1 MKREIYKKGLS
12 LLIAIVMVTGNMQI
26 STVQT
31 EAAGK
36 KPTKITLSGKSKS
49 LTVGETYKLK
59 VKTVIPKGASKKVT
73 YKSGNKKIATVSSTG
88 KITAKKAG
96 KTTITVTSKSNKKV
110 KATCKITV
118 YSKVKSVKISTT
130 KKKLKVGEKF
140 TLSATISPSN
150 AKKDVVW
157 KTTDKKIVTVSTK
170 GVVTAKKSGTAV
182 ITVSSKA
189 NSKKYAKC
197 IVTVTDGNTKVP
209 TTKVTKIPTAKPT
222 VGITKVPVVTVEPT
236 KEPGVSAEPTAVIT
250 KEPGISSEP
259 TGKTTITPGVEVSN
273 VPTKAAGVTKA
284 PEISINP
291 TVGATKGPEV
301 SVEPTQKVTT
311 TPGVEVSKVPAIT
324 EEPEISVQPT
334 KDPEKPSVTITESA
348 KEPTSKPSVTQ
359 EPQKPTNG
367 PDVTEEPLQPTN
379 EPGVTEAP
387 KPTDK
392 PIPTATPAPTLPIV
406 GEVRE
411 LGENDIYSDITG
423 PRRDSADTTIYDC
436 IYFGNYPQSDKTGE
450 TMEPIKWR
458 VLSVKGTDAFV
469 MADSILDFA
478 TNSFETWSNCLVRS
492 WLNGYGGSSNSEGY
506 DYSESNFIDKAFTKE
521 EQDAIMTST
530 IQMDTKEWKVTQ
542 DKIYLLSSSDVVDSD
557 YGFTYSLQISDKC
570 RERYYSS
577 YAYSKY
583 DPYSGAGAIRGKIE
597 NCFLLDVKGSGKHG
611 ICPVFHLDLSK
622 KDVWT
627 AAGQV
632 RVEKNE
638 NRSDMA
644 DITVM
649 HPGENQEFSLEGK
662 SILTYK
668 VYEYATKY
676 TYGLGNSSDIHAFS
690 EAESFTIE
698 KTDNDT
704 LTLGI
709 PEDYTGSGLAKQLRI
724 IMIDQDEKEYTYD
737 IVVWMIADDFAYN
750 VCDGEAIVLE
760 YIGEDKKA
768 IKELY
773 VPSTLGDIPVTKVAS
788 GFLECN
794 ELVRIKAGEG
804 IREIDLKNP
813 YSNNENLLR
822 KYKKLTVPTT
832 IQNIAGFVKEL
843 EFADGITE
851 VPAQIS
857 QNVTGLCR
865 VDIPETVTA
874 IGDRA
879 FVNQSSLKITE
890 LPKQVT
896 SYGEYAFYQCNVII
910 DELPNGIK
918 NVESYAFHG
927 CNVTA
932 EKLPESIENIGEGA
946 FYDCAITINE
956 LPSNLVTINKDAFY
970 GSTLADTLTVPPSVE
985 VASGLNGTR
994 KLILAEGRTAM
1005 DDRLLNGVTSIE
1017 ELILPKTLKII
1028 SGENVFKSCKN
1039 VKELSLPNSI
1049 ESVSVDRI
1057 ENWISYEGAFTK
1069 CPIKKIIFEDGWEVI
1084 PYKIFNNNRDLEEVV
1099 IPDSVTKIG
1108 SYAFQWTNIKNVR
1121 LPKNIR
1127 SIGSYA
1133 FQFCGNIE
1141 TLTIPAYTELECSDG
1156 AFAEAK
1162 VKTLELEDGITKI
1175 PDDLFKGIKTEEII
1189 LPDSVT
1195 SIGAY
1200 AFFNSK
1206 IKRIKMSSN
1215 IQFLGGYA
1223 FGMCGELEK
1232 LIFPVGMD
1240 NFQASSWGA
1249 FSGTTFK
1256 TVEFADGTTKIQ
1268 DNILSGA
1275 DVEEVIL
1282 PDTVKEIGD
1291 SAFYGC
1297 KSLKTIEL
1305 PEGLEKLGPMCF
1317 HSCEGLE
1324 EITIPSTVKEVGGA
1338 LYPTFEDSGLK
1349 KITFAEGTTG
1359 IPSSIFQGA
1368 SKLTEVVLP
1377 ESMKTI
1383 GSYAFMSCKSLETI
1397 HLPES
1402 LISIGNNAF
1411 YGCTSLKEITIPKG
1425 INSLGDGILGSAF
1438 EGTGIEIVYFEEGRT
1453 VIPSYAFHGCE
1464 TLKNVV
1470 MPSTLEEIGSYA
1482 FFGCENIETINIP
1495 QGVKKLG
1502 EFTFGNTTSLKS
1514 IVLPK
1519 SLVEYGNPLVG
1530 GSFEGSGLETVVL
1543 EEGTT
1548 QVYEG
1553 LFMDCEHLTSVQIP
1567 NTVKSIGNR
1576 AFYGCK
1582 SMTEFTISPM
1592 VETLGEAVFYDSGI
1606 TRISV
1611 PASVKSCG
1619 SKAYSAFDGE
1629 NIQEVT
1635 LEEGFEE
1642 IYDCMFAACAGL
1654 TKVNCPTTLRKIGDN
1669 AFISCDALPSF
1680 TVPDG
1685 VTSLGVFAFADCD
1698 NLKSVAIPASVT
1710 SIEPSAF
1717 EKVTNPEI
1725 PYPTIITTEGS
1736 TAHTFAVQKGYPFS
1750 LVENITPETFSN

>member
-1 MKREIYKKGLS
+1 MKRGIYKKGLS

-110 KATCKITV
+110 KATCKIMV

-197 IVTVTDGNTKVP
+197 IVTVTDGNTKVA

-348 KEPTSKPSVTQ
+348 KEPTRKPSVTQ

-379 EPGVTEAP
+379 EPGVIEAP

-469 MADSILDFA
+469 MADSILDFI
-478 TNSFETWSNCLVRS
+478 TNASETWDNSLIRS
-492 WLNGYGGSSNSEGY
+492 WLNGYGSSSNNEGY
-506 DYSESNFIDKAFTKE
+506 DYNDLNFMDKAFTQE
-521 EQDAIMTST
+521 EQDAIMTSK
-530 IQMDTKEWKVTQ
+530 IHMDTRDWKETQ
-542 DKIYLLSSSDVVDSD
+542 DKIYLLSSEDAVEPI

-570 RERYYSS
+570 RERRYSD
-577 YAYSKY
+577 YTYHQY
-583 DPYSGAGAIRGKIE
+583 DPFGIDGGNVRGVERYS
-597 NCFLLDVKGSGKHG
+597 LLDKIGYGSST
-611 ICPVFHLDLSK
+611 ICPVLHLDLSK

-638 NRSDMA
+638 KTAGLLDLS

-649 HPGENQEFSLEGK
+649 HPGETKEFSLEGK

-690 EAESFTIE
+690 EAESFTVE
-698 KTDNDT
+698 KTGKDT
-704 LTLGI
+704 LALSI
-709 PEDYTGSGLAKQLRI
+709 PETYTGSGLEKQLQI
-724 IMIDQDEKEYTYD
+724 ILIDQNAKEYTYD

-760 YIGEDKKA
+760 YTGEDKKS
-768 IKELY
+768 IKELSI
-773 VPSTLGDIPVTKVAS
+773 PSTLGDTQVTKVAS
-788 GFLECN
+788 GFLECDAL
-794 ELVRIKAGEG
+794 EQIRAAEG
-804 IREIDLKNP
+804 IREINLKNP
-813 YSNNENLLR
+813 YTYDDKILR

-832 IQNIAGFVKEL
+832 IQNISGSVKEL

-857 QNVTGLCR
+857 RNIIGLCR
-865 VDIPETVTA
+865 VDIPDTVTV
-874 IGDRA
+874 IGDYA
-879 FVNQSSLKITE
+879 FYHQQSLKVTD

-896 SYGEYAFYQCNVII
+896 SYGQCAFEQCNVIV
-910 DELPNGIK
+910 DELPEGIK
-918 NVESYAFHG
+918 SVGAYAFKE

-932 EKLPESIENIGEGA
+932 EKLPESMEKIGYGA
-946 FYDCAITINE
+946 FYDCALTISE
-956 LPSNLVTINKDAFY
+956 LPPNIVTIDHYAFY

-994 KLILAEGRTAM
+994 KLILAEGRTAI
-1005 DDRLLNGVTSIE
+1005 DAGLLGGVTSIE
-1017 ELILPKTLKII
+1017 ELILPKTLKTI
-1028 SGENVFKSCKN
+1028 SGYQVIGACENL
-1039 VKELSLPNSI
+1039 KELFLPNSI
-1049 ESVSVDRI
+1049 ESVDKYALSFSGV
-1057 ENWISYEGAFTK
+1057 EK
-1069 CPIKKIIFEDGWEVI
+1069 VVFEDGWEVI
-1084 PYKIFNNNRDLEEVV
+1084 PEMIFCECKNLEEVV
-1099 IPDSVTKIG
+1099 IPDSVTQIG
-1108 SYAFQWTNIKNVR
+1108 YDAFAKTNLKNIK
-1121 LPKNIR
+1121 LPKNI
-1127 SIGSYA
+1127 SYLGSGA
-1133 FQFCGNIE
+1133 FKGCKNIE
-1141 TLTIPAYTELECSDG
+1141 KLTVQAYETLKCGGSAFDG
-1156 AFAEAK
+1156 AK
-1162 VKTLELEDGITKI
+1162 VKTFELEDGIKYI
-1175 PDDLFKGIKTEEII
+1175 PGSLFQGIETEEVIF
-1189 LPDSVT
+1189 PDSVT
-1195 SIGAY
+1195 VIGTWS
-1200 AFFNSK
+1200 FSNSTIKK
-1206 IKRIKMSSN
+1206 IRMSPN
-1215 IQFLGGYA
+1215 VTFLGTYA
-1223 FGMCGELEK
+1223 FGKCGEIEK
-1232 LIFPVGMD
+1232 VIFPAGIGTVET
-1240 NFQASSWGA
+1240 NSWGP
-1249 FSGTTFK
+1249 FSETK
-1256 TVEFADGTTKIQ
+1256 VKVAEFEYGSDKVPES
-1268 DNILSGA
+1268 ILSGG
-1275 DVEEVIL
+1275 DVEKVIL
-1282 PDTVKEIGD
+1282 PDTVRTIEYG
-1291 SAFYGC
+1291 AFWGC
-1297 KSLKTIEL
+1297 KSLKTIDL
-1305 PEGLEKLGPMCF
+1305 PEGLEKLGSYCF

-1383 GSYAFMSCKSLETI
+1383 GAYAFMSCKSLETI
-1397 HLPES
+1397 QLPES
-1402 LISIGNNAF
+1402 LTSIGSDAF

-1425 INSLGDGILGSAF
+1425 INSLGDGISGSAF
-1438 EGTGIEIVYFEEGRT
+1438 EGSGIETVYFEEGRT
-1453 VIPSYAFHGCE
+1453 VIPSSAFQGCK

-1470 MPSTLEEIGSYA
+1470 MPSTLEEIGSYV
-1482 FFGCENIETINIP
+1482 FFDCENIETINIP

>member
-209 TTKVTKIPTAKPT
+209 TTKVTKIPTVKPT

-236 KEPGVSAEPTAVIT
+236 KEPDVSAEPTAVIT

-284 PEISINP
+284 PEIPINP

-436 IYFGNYPQSDKTGE
+436 IYFGNYPQSDKIGE

-542 DKIYLLSSSDVVDSD
+542 DKIYLLSSADVVDSD

-583 DPYSGAGAIRGKIE
+583 DPYSGAAAIRGKIE

-644 DITVM
+644 DVTVM

-698 KTDNDT
+698 KTGNDT

-879 FVNQSSLKITE
+879 FLNQSSLKITE

-1162 VKTLELEDGITKI
+1162 VKTLEL
-1175 PDDLFKGIKTEEII
+1175 
-1189 LPDSVT
+1189 
-1195 SIGAY
+1195 
-1200 AFFNSK
+1200 
-1206 IKRIKMSSN
+1206 
-1215 IQFLGGYA
+1215 
-1223 FGMCGELEK
+1223 
-1232 LIFPVGMD
+1232 
-1240 NFQASSWGA
+1240 
-1249 FSGTTFK
+1249 
-1256 TVEFADGTTKIQ
+1256 
-1268 DNILSGA
+1268 
-1275 DVEEVIL
+1275 
-1282 PDTVKEIGD
+1282 
-1291 SAFYGC
+1291 
-1297 KSLKTIEL
+1297 
-1305 PEGLEKLGPMCF
+1305 
-1317 HSCEGLE
+1317 
-1324 EITIPSTVKEVGGA
+1324 
-1338 LYPTFEDSGLK
+1338 
-1349 KITFAEGTTG
+1349 
-1359 IPSSIFQGA
+1359 
-1368 SKLTEVVLP
+1368 
-1377 ESMKTI
+1377 
-1383 GSYAFMSCKSLETI
+1383 
-1397 HLPES
+1397 
-1402 LISIGNNAF
+1402 
-1411 YGCTSLKEITIPKG
+1411 
-1425 INSLGDGILGSAF
+1425 GDGISGSAF
-1438 EGTGIEIVYFEEGRT
+1438 EGSGIETVYFEEGRT
-1453 VIPSYAFHGCE
+1453 VIPSSAFQGCK

-1470 MPSTLEEIGSYA
+1470 MPSTLEEIGSYV
-1482 FFGCENIETINIP
+1482 FFDCENIETINIP

-1654 TKVNCPTTLRKIGDN
+1654 TKVNCPTTLRIIGDN